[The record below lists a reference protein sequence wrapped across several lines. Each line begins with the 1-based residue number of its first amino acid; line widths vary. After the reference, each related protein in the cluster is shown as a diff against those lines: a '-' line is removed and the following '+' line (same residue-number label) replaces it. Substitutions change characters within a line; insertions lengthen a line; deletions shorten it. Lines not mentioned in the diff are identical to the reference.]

1 MNVSN
6 LLTYLLKIYLT
17 YFMALFSF
25 YTIWNTSEN
34 QRFPDVFRVHGKWP
48 VPWKGLRI
56 IYFPVTC
63 FGTYIRNSRLNRWK
77 ASYKMKLLIFLI
89 LMLNF
94 SPIYVDK
101 IIFILLTILL
111 PFFPV
116 WNIHNLLLSCIICLL
131 FCFGCV
137 FVVHTPRIY
146 LSEIKVKFTCFSL
159 WTYYYFEI

>member
-1 MNVSN
+1 MVRKYAVMEQAWMNVSN

-25 YTIWNTSEN
+25 YTILNTSEN

-56 IYFPVTC
+56 ICFPVTC

-111 PFFPV
+111 PFFPG
-116 WNIHNLLLSCIICLL
+116 LKYS
-131 FCFGCV
+131 
-137 FVVHTPRIY
+137 
-146 LSEIKVKFTCFSL
+146 
-159 WTYYYFEI
+159 